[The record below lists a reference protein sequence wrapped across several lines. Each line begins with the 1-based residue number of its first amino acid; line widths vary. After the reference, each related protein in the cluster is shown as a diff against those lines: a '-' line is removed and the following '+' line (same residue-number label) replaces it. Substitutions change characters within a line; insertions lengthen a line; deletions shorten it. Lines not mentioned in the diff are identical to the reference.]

1 MTGRPTPSTPPRDP
15 GSISTPARERVAT
28 LGVFLANGIGIGA
41 WAASIPRIKEHLA
54 LSDSTLGLALLA
66 FAAGAIVAMPLA
78 GRIALR
84 VGTPRSTLCAAL
96 FFVVLLG
103 LPGYAPSLPIA
114 MIALFL
120 LGMSNGST
128 DVLMNGHASY
138 IETRGGKPIMSSFH
152 AAWSVGGLIGAA
164 LGGFVASS
172 GLPVGAGLALPAA
185 LVALIVIASGMIGL
199 RPGFEAPP
207 AHHEKIP
214 FTFRNRA
221 LLLLGAVAF
230 LCMVTEGSVTDWSGV
245 YLRGVAHATAAQA
258 ATGYA
263 TFALAM
269 TVCRLVGD
277 LVVRRLGQQKT
288 MWIGGGIAA
297 FGFVLVIAFPT
308 IVVACI
314 GYALIG
320 IGVSNLVP
328 IIFSA
333 AGRTGPT
340 ASIGVSMA
348 ATAGYAGFLVGPPV
362 IGFIADQLSL
372 RFAFGLLF
380 LAAIAVAVVGGRVVG
395 ATPPVTGPAGNG
407 GQGGNQKTTPTPA
420 A

>member
-1 MTGRPTPSTPPRDP
+1 MTGRPIPSTSGHHPDHV
-15 GSISTPARERVAT
+15 STPGRERVAT

-54 LSDSTLGLALLA
+54 LSDSALGLALLA

-84 VGTPRSTLCAAL
+84 FGTPRSTLCAAVL
-96 FFVVLLG
+96 FVVLLG
-103 LPGYAPSLPIA
+103 LPGYAPSLYVA
-114 MIALFL
+114 MFALFL

-138 IETRGGKPIMSSFH
+138 IETRAGKPIMSSFH
-152 AAWSVGGLIGAA
+152 AAWSIGGLIGAA
-164 LGGFVASS
+164 LGGFIASA
-172 GLPVGAGLALPAA
+172 GLPVGANLALPAV
-185 LVALIVIASGMIGL
+185 LVGLLVIASGVIGL

-207 AHHEKIP
+207 SHHEKIP

-221 LLLLGAVAF
+221 LLLLGAVAC
-230 LCMVTEGSVTDWSGV
+230 LVMVTEGAVTDWSGV
-245 YLRGVAHATAAQA
+245 YLRNFAHGTPAQA

-263 TFALAM
+263 AFAFAM
-269 TVCRLVGD
+269 AACRLVGD
-277 LVVRRLGQQKT
+277 LIVRRLGQQKT

-328 IIFSA
+328 IAFSA
-333 AGRTGPT
+333 AGRAGPT
-340 ASIGVSMA
+340 ASIGVSMT
-348 ATAGYAGFLVGPPV
+348 ATAGYAGFLIGPPV
-362 IGFIADQLSL
+362 IGFVADQLSL
-372 RFAFGLLF
+372 RFAFCLLF
-380 LAAIAVAVVGGRVVG
+380 LATIAIALVGGRVVG
-395 ATPPVTGPAGNG
+395 ATPPIAGPAEPGSKR
-407 GQGGNQKTTPTPA
+407 KTTATPA